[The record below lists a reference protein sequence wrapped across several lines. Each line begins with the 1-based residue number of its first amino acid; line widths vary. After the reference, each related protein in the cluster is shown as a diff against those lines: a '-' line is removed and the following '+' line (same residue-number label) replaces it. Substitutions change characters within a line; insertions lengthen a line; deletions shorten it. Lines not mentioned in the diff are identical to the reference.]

1 MVNCYGSEQLD
12 DVISI
17 LVSDNEK
24 LEIKEIAEYLQFFY
38 DNKPLLLQIKAFC
51 GISKRGKYFI
61 RKRNVKIMN
70 QLANV
75 KM

>member
-24 LEIKEIAEYLQFFY
+24 LEIKEIAEYL
-38 DNKPLLLQIKAFC
+38 
-51 GISKRGKYFI
+51 
-61 RKRNVKIMN
+61 
-70 QLANV
+70 
-75 KM
+75 